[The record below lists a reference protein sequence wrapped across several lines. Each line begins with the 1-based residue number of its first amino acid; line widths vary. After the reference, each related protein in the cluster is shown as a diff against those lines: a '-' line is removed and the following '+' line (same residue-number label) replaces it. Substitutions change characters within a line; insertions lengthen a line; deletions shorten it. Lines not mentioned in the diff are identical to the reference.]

1 MNLRAPE
8 PLQPVPRPDDALNV
22 IVANAAPLRRPP
34 SIRRRLARAM
44 LFGSLVCG
52 LAVAV
57 AVWLAAIEEVDELLD
72 DALRASA
79 EVMGSLLPLTGE
91 PSLVAAA
98 STSDERFAWQL
109 VDASQRVVMRSS
121 RAPNE
126 PFVKVARP
134 GFADSAQWRVFGA
147 TLGDAGRMLYVAQT
161 RAERAEAQFEVAIS
175 SVLAALAV
183 GILAYFWLS
192 ALVRREWAPVQR
204 LSDRLAAH
212 EPLAAGATLGPAE
225 RAELEAVHRSIDQL
239 GQRLAQRIA
248 HERAFTAQAAH
259 ALRTP
264 LAGIDA
270 QLAVGLRE
278 SPAELRPR
286 LQRVRE
292 AAGRLQR
299 VVAALLTLFRSDA
312 EPVRETVDLDELL
325 RQFPLERLLVDLQST
340 RPLQADPDL
349 LAAALANLLDN
360 AQRHGASRVTVST
373 PAADT
378 LRLDDDGPGV
388 SAERRLALQAALDTQ
403 TYDGVPGLG
412 LTLADLVARAHG
424 GRLKL
429 VEPAHG
435 RGFAVELA
443 LAPAH

>member
-1 MNLRAPE
+1 MSVARTPPQTVPAPADE
-8 PLQPVPRPDDALNV
+8 TALAVPVAGRM
-22 IVANAAPLRRPP
+22 P

-44 LFGSLVCG
+44 LLGSLLSG

-72 DALRASA
+72 DTLRASA
-79 EVMGSLLPLTGE
+79 DVMVELLPAGDERL
-91 PSLVAAA
+91 LVAGRGHE
-98 STSDERFAWQL
+98 DERFAWQV
-109 VDASQRVVMRSS
+109 VDASQRVVMRSA
-121 RAPNE
+121 RAPE
-126 PFVKVARP
+126 DPFVKTVLA
-134 GFADSAQWRVFGA
+134 GYADSARWRVYG
-147 TLGDAGRMLYVAQT
+147 TPLGDGGRTLYVAQT
-161 RAERAEAQFEVAIS
+161 RSERAEASFEVAIS

-183 GILAYFWLS
+183 GVLAYFWLS
-192 ALVRREWAPVQR
+192 ALVRHEWSPVQR

-212 EPLAAGATLGPAE
+212 EPLADGATLGLAE
-225 RAELEAVHRSIDQL
+225 RAELQAVHSSIDRL

-270 QLAVGLRE
+270 QLAVCLRE
-278 SPAELRPR
+278 SPAELQPR

-292 AAGRLQR
+292 AAHRLQR

-312 EPVRETVDLDELL
+312 EPMREAVDLAAAL
-325 RQFPLERLLVDLQST
+325 RQFPFERLQVDLQPT
-340 RPLQADPDL
+340 QPIAADPDL

-373 PAADT
+373 PAPNT
-378 LRLDDDGPGV
+378 VRLHDDGPGV
-388 SAERRLALQAALDTQ
+388 TAEGRRALCAALDAQ
-403 TYDGVPGLG
+403 AYDDVPGLG

-424 GRLKL
+424 GRLRL
-429 VEPAHG
+429 PAEIDE
-435 RGFAVELA
+435 RGFVVELSFGEA
-443 LAPAH
+443 V